1 MYCLYDETAIVK
13 MFNEYQGYELTTI
26 DNDFIV
32 DFFGMRISIRYAKY
46 LAQRAGTN
54 IERPPFPDDS
64 IRASFIEYLAVVES
78 IRDCGSIYQMAEI
91 GASYAPFSALCAKLA
106 LRKGVSKAI
115 LRPVEAAFRGVES
128 IQGNFSDNNL
138 LNEQVDLRV
147 IQAAVVGSYKD
158 VYFPDVE
165 CTVDNGAAAQDQSTD
180 LDIRGATLPMI
191 KIKGIPLS
199 FVIDSFPYNTPIDL
213 LHIDIQGSEL
223 YAVPIDITYLN
234 DMVKRVMLATH
245 SRPIDGI
252 MMETFH
258 RAGWKLIAEEPCEF
272 TYRRDLNEIE
282 GMTIKDGAQYW
293 VNESIS

>member
-1 MYCLYDETAIVK
+1 MYCLYDETDIVK

-32 DFFGMRISIRYAKY
+32 DFFGMRIPIRYAKY
-46 LAQRAGTN
+46 LAQRAGTK

-64 IRASFIEYLAVVES
+64 FRACFIEYLAVVES

-106 LRKGVSKAI
+106 LRKGVSKVI
-115 LRPVEAAFRGVES
+115 LRQVEAAFRGVES

-138 LNEQVDLRV
+138 LNEQVDIHV

-158 VYFPDVE
+158 VFFPDVE

-180 LDIRGATLPMI
+180 LDIRGADLPMI
-191 KIKGIPLS
+191 KINGIPLS
-199 FVIDSFPYNTPIDL
+199 FVLDKFPYNTIDL
-213 LHIDIQGSEL
+213 LHIDIQGSEFH
-223 YAVPIDITYLN
+223 AIPTDIKYLT
-234 DMVKRVMLATH
+234 DRVKRVMVATH

-258 RAGWKLIAEEPCEF
+258 RSGWKLIAEEPCEF